1 MFVYVSIRSF
11 ATHLPSMLCVDVLTG
26 RRRIAKS
33 AVKANLDLCPRL
45 GTPTIYRSAVMRD
58 SKVDRAIKAEIREGS
73 GHYVPG
79 YIAPQH
85 GWPETSRQP
94 LRGNFE
100 KAPRV

>member
-1 MFVYVSIRSF
+1 MDFPKLV
-11 ATHLPSMLCVDVLTG
+11 
-26 RRRIAKS
+26 
-33 AVKANLDLCPRL
+33 RL
-45 GTPTIYRSAVMRD
+45 GTVLEMTTLSTATIYRPAVVCD
-58 SKVDRAIKAEIREGS
+58 SKVDRAIKAEIRDGS
-73 GHYVPG
+73 GHHVAG